1 MDVQMGYDQL
11 RLTPGAWLDLLLGK
25 VGNRTWKCT
34 ESGRVRCAHSALVE
48 HRVQIDAS
56 PSEGRWSRPG
66 VEAVRESR
74 CRSSRSVILD
84 SYDLAVEWLSS
95 VSETGRGCPTER
107 TSRCV
112 FDLAVAALEMS
123 ADLGDVSLV
132 H

>member
-25 VGNRTWKCT
+25 VGNRAWKCT
-34 ESGRVRCAHSALVE
+34 EYGRVRCAHSALVE

-95 VSETGRGCPTER
+95 VPKLVG
-107 TSRCV
+107 
-112 FDLAVAALEMS
+112 VARPS
-123 ADLGDVSLV
+123 V
-132 H
+132 HPVACLTWRWLRWK